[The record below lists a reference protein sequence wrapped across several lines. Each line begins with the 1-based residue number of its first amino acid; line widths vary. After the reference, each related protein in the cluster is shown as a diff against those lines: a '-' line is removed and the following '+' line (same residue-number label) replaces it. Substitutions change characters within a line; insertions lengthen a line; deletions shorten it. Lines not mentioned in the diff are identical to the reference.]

1 MGFVLQ
7 QSPSFTW
14 PITIRERQD
23 GGRYRTHTFDAVF
36 RRLPQSRQEEIQLA
50 YQRLKSEVARD
61 LVIDTLP
68 TRQIAAEIL
77 VGWSGIFEEDG
88 TTQVP
93 YSEEVK
99 AQLLEVEG
107 VADVLVST
115 YIESGEK
122 AKAKN

>member
-93 YSEEVK
+93 YSEDVK

-122 AKAKN
+122 AKVKN

>member
-7 QSPSFTW
+7 QSPTFTW

-23 GGRYRTHTFDAVF
+23 GGRYRTHTFDAQF

-61 LVIDTLP
+61 LVIDQLP

-77 VGWSGIFEEDG
+77 VGWSGIFEDDG

-115 YIESGEK
+115 YIESGER

>member
-93 YSEEVK
+93 YSEDVK